1 MYKSNDVCK
10 GRVPL
15 EQIEHGIGVSA
26 DLMILGNSMFNI
38 FQWENTNSR
47 HHNEGWGGLQ
57 LGL

>member
-10 GRVPL
+10 GGVPL

-38 FQWENTNSR
+38 SSVGEYEQSSS
-47 HHNEGWGGLQ
+47 Q
-57 LGL
+57 